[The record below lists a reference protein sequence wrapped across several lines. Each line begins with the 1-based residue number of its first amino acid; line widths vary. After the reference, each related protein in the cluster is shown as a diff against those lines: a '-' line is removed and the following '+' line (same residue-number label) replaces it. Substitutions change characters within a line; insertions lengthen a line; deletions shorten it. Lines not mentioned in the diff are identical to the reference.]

1 MGEDEAVF
9 FSCSCGDGCRA
20 GVRRSVAREE
30 AAEEINDGSCVG
42 EEHIK
47 PRHPKSCCSIQ
58 LYIHVK
64 TRITAVPGI
73 SPRTVMR
80 VIFYI

>member
-1 MGEDEAVF
+1 
-9 FSCSCGDGCRA
+9 
-20 GVRRSVAREE
+20 VAREE

-58 LYIHVK
+58 LYSHVK

-80 VIFYI
+80 VIFLYIKRIEQYKGIKYFQL